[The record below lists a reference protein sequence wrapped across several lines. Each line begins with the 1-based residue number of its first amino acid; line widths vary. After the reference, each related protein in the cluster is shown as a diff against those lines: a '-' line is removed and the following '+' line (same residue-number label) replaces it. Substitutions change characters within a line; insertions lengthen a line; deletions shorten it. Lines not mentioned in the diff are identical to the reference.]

1 MDSIQRQELDMIL
14 YLMLEKEA
22 SDQQIERLDSLLE
35 NDPEALAH
43 AMDYYLITAA
53 LRKSNAIPSASFNTQ
68 DEIDEQFNLLKVFAE
83 EERIAPTVAIPAEE
97 KKRLQ
102 AAAVRPAAPKSD
114 HQKTM
119 LWALVASM
127 AALFLFFASV
137 KFIPNREPVAVL
149 AEAVEARWQNGEEA
163 LKIQDF
169 FYNTD
174 RPRTLRSGT
183 IEIEFNS
190 GARAVVE
197 GPAEFVCKSDNM
209 ISLSYG
215 RLYSRVP
222 QHATGFTVLA
232 KDARIVDLGTE
243 FGVQAN
249 VDGTLELHVT
259 HGKTSLIAGDKSS
272 RDIYQ
277 IPAGQARKVSDQG
290 TSVKEI
296 ELKGSAFA
304 QKIDTETGLVWKG
317 QKTLNL
323 ADITGGGNGFGT
335 GTLEAGID
343 PGTGRPILFGP
354 ELYNIHP
361 VVSNAY
367 HRVEGRPFVDGV
379 FVPNSTDRPQIVS
392 SQGHIFENCPQTNG
406 TYYTGI
412 INGTV
417 QEFGWGGPGLKL
429 NGIVYGTADSPA
441 IFIHAN
447 QGITYDLAA
456 MRRAL
461 QGAPIVR
468 FESVCGISQTA
479 VLHGMADFY
488 VLVDGQVRFHQSD
501 IRKDQFCDVRVDLS
515 GKDRFLTLATVASP
529 NKKTPEG
536 LNIEHGDWCLF
547 GNPRL
552 ILE

>member
-22 SDQQIERLDSLLE
+22 SDQQVERLDSLLE

-83 EERIAPTVAIPAEE
+83 EERIAPTVAIPAEG
-97 KKRLQ
+97 KKRSQ
-102 AAAVRPAAPKSD
+102 AAVVRPAAPKSD

-222 QHATGFTVLA
+222 QHATGFTVVA

-290 TSVKEI
+290 ASVKEI

-304 QKIDTETGLVWKG
+304 QKIDTVTGLVWKG

-406 TYYTGI
+406 AYYTGI

-515 GKDRFLTLATVASP
+515 GKDRFLTLATAASP

>member
-1 MDSIQRQELDMIL
+1 MIL

-22 SDQQIERLDSLLE
+22 SDQQVERLDSLLE

-83 EERIAPTVAIPAEE
+83 EERIAPTVAIPAEG
-97 KKRLQ
+97 KKRSQ
-102 AAAVRPAAPKSD
+102 AAVVRPAAPKSD

-222 QHATGFTVLA
+222 QHATGFTVVA

-290 TSVKEI
+290 ASVKEI

-304 QKIDTETGLVWKG
+304 QKIDTVTGLVWKG

-406 TYYTGI
+406 AYYTGI

-515 GKDRFLTLATVASP
+515 GKDRFLTLATAASP